1 MESAERTC
9 IRTSLRPRKETRKAV
24 RKTNCN
30 DATGNLF
37 LKRAGAG
44 FLCAAA
50 LFLLAACSITRAN
63 QGQDPTVPVV
73 GVNRVTRQDLARTLK
88 LAAEFR
94 PYQEVDLDAKVAG
107 YVKDIY
113 VDIGDH
119 VRAGELLAVL
129 EIPELQDQV
138 NQAQAMVE
146 RSQEE
151 IERAQFQLK
160 QAQASHAAAHLQ
172 YTRLVQVMQT
182 QPNLIAQQEI
192 DDAQSKDLAS
202 EAQVN
207 AAKSALA
214 AAQDQLAVAK
224 ANEERIRAMYS
235 YARITA
241 PFTGVITK
249 RYADTGTMLQAGTS
263 SHTQAM
269 PLVRV
274 SQNDLLRLT
283 VPVPESVVPDVRVG
297 MSVEVQVPSLGKT
310 YTGKVA
316 RFADQVDFSTRTMR
330 TEIDVKN
337 PRYELVPGMYA
348 YAALVLE
355 HRHDVLTVPV
365 QALDRQSSQVSVLRV
380 TPEHKLQRVRIALG
394 LQTPNQVEVVS
405 GLGDGDQVVVSAR
418 SQLNA
423 GEIVQ
428 PTIIKL
434 ATSGGEE

>member
-1 MESAERTC
+1 MR
-9 IRTSLRPRKETRKAV
+9 
-24 RKTNCN
+24 N
-30 DATGNLF
+30 DSFNAQGNS
-37 LKRAGAG
+37 RVQR
-44 FLCAAA
+44 AAA
-50 LFLLAACSITRAN
+50 GCLCVAAAVLLTSCSTTRAN
-63 QGQDPTVPVV
+63 QGQDPTVAIV
-73 GVNRVTRQDLARTLK
+73 GVNQVTREDLWQTLK

-107 YVKDIY
+107 YVKNIY
-113 VDIGDH
+113 VDIGDR
-119 VRAGELLAVL
+119 VRAGQLLAVL

-138 NQAQAMVE
+138 DQAAAMVE

-151 IERAQFQLK
+151 IQRAQYQLK
-160 QAQASHAAAHLQ
+160 QAEASYSAAHLQ
-172 YTRLVQVMQT
+172 YTRLAEVTDT

-202 EAQVN
+202 AAQVN

-214 AAQDQLAVAK
+214 AARDQLSIAR
-224 ANEERIRAMYS
+224 ANEDRVRAMYS

-297 MSVEVQVPSLGKT
+297 MAVQVQVPSLKKT
-310 YTGKVA
+310 YTGTVA

-330 TEIDVKN
+330 TEIDVRN

-355 HRHDVLTVPV
+355 HRHNALSVPV
-365 QALDRQSSQVSVLRV
+365 QALDRQGNEVSVLRV
-380 TPEHKLQRVRIALG
+380 TADHKLERVTIGVG
-394 LQTPNQVEVVS
+394 LQTPKRVEILS
-405 GLGDGDQVVVSAR
+405 GLKENDEVVVSAR
-418 SQLNA
+418 SQLNP

-428 PTIIKL
+428 PKLIQL
-434 ATSGGEE
+434 ATSPGEE

>member
-1 MESAERTC
+1 M
-9 IRTSLRPRKETRKAV
+9 
-24 RKTNCN
+24 
-30 DATGNLF
+30 
-37 LKRAGAG
+37 
-44 FLCAAA
+44 
-50 LFLLAACSITRAN
+50 
-63 QGQDPTVPVV
+63 PVV
-73 GVNRVTRQDLARTLK
+73 GVSQVTRQDLSRTLR

-107 YVKDIY
+107 YVKDIQ
-113 VDIGDH
+113 VDIGDR
-119 VRAGELLAVL
+119 VRAGQLLAVL

-138 NQAQAMVE
+138 QQAKGVVE
-146 RSQEE
+146 RSREE
-151 IERAQFQLK
+151 IQRAQYQLK
-160 QAQASHAAAHLQ
+160 QSEASYAAAHLQ
-172 YTRLVQVMQT
+172 YTRLAQVTDT

-202 EAQVN
+202 DAQVN

-214 AAQDQLAVAK
+214 AAQDELAVAE
-224 ANEERIRAMYS
+224 ANEDRVQAMYS

-249 RYADTGTMLQAGTS
+249 RYADIGTMLQAGTS

-283 VPVPESVVPDVRVG
+283 IPVPESVVPEVHVG
-297 MSVEVQVPSLGKT
+297 MAVQVQVPSVGKT
-310 YTGKVA
+310 YRGKVA

-348 YAALVLE
+348 YATLALE
-355 HRHDVLTVPV
+355 QRHNVLTVPV
-365 QALDRQSSQVSVLRV
+365 EALDREGNEVSVLRI
-380 TPEHKLQRVRIALG
+380 TRGRKLQRAAVVLG
-394 LQTPNQVEVVS
+394 LQTPERVEIVS
-405 GLGDGDQVVVSAR
+405 GLRENDQVIVSAR

-423 GEIVQ
+423 GEVVQ
-428 PTIIKL
+428 PKPIEP
-434 ATSGGEE
+434 ATSAGEK

>member
-1 MESAERTC
+1 VREVSCNAH
-9 IRTSLRPRKETRKAV
+9 KGFFVETA
-24 RKTNCN
+24 
-30 DATGNLF
+30 A
-37 LKRAGAG
+37 AG
-44 FLCAAA
+44 FFC
-50 LFLLAACSITRAN
+50 LAAVFVLTSCSATKAN

-73 GVNRVTRQDLARTLK
+73 GVNRVTRQDLSRTLR

-107 YVKDIY
+107 YVKNIY

-119 VRAGELLAVL
+119 VRTGQLLAVL

-138 NQAQAMVE
+138 NQARAMVG

-151 IERAQFQLK
+151 IQRAQFQLK
-160 QAQASHAAAHLQ
+160 QAQASYAAAHLQ
-172 YTRLVQVMQT
+172 YTRLAEVTDT

-202 EAQVN
+202 AARVN

-214 AAQDQLAVAK
+214 AAQDQLSVAK
-224 ANEERIRAMYS
+224 ANEERVRAMYS

-297 MSVEVQVPSLGKT
+297 MPVQVQVPALAKT
-310 YTGKVA
+310 YKGKVA

-330 TEIDVKN
+330 TEIDVQN
-337 PRYELVPGMYA
+337 PQYELVPGMYA

-355 HRHDVLTVPV
+355 HRHNVLAVAV
-365 QALDRQSSQVSVLRV
+365 QALDRQANEVSVLRV
-380 TPEHKLQRVRIALG
+380 TPQHKLERVIIGVG
-394 LQTPNQVEVVS
+394 LQTPDRVEVLS
-405 GLGDGDQVVVSAR
+405 GLKENDEVVVSAR
-418 SQLNA
+418 SQLNP
-423 GEIVQ
+423 GEVVE
-428 PTIIKL
+428 PKLIKL
-434 ATSGGEE
+434 AKSSGEE

>member
-1 MESAERTC
+1 MRNDPC
-9 IRTSLRPRKETRKAV
+9 TSQ
-24 RKTNCN
+24 
-30 DATGNLF
+30 GNALAQ
-37 LKRAGAG
+37 RAAAG
-44 FLCAAA
+44 FYCIAVA
-50 LFLLAACSITRAN
+50 FLLASCSTTHAN
-63 QGQDPTVPVV
+63 QSQDPAIPVV
-73 GVNRVTRQDLARTLK
+73 GVNRVTRQDLSRTLK

-107 YVKDIY
+107 YVQNIY

-119 VRAGELLAVL
+119 VRAGQLLAVL
-129 EIPELQDQV
+129 QIPELQDQV
-138 NQAQAMVE
+138 EQARAMVE
-146 RSQEE
+146 RSQQE
-151 IERAQFQLK
+151 IERAQYQLK
-160 QAQASHAAAHLQ
+160 QAQAAYAAAHLE
-172 YTRLVQVMQT
+172 YTRLAAVTNT
-182 QPNLIAQQEI
+182 QPDLIAQQEI

-202 EAQVN
+202 AAQVN

-214 AAQDQLAVAK
+214 AAQDELSVAK
-224 ANEERIRAMYS
+224 ANEDRVTAMYS

-297 MSVEVQVPSLGKT
+297 MSVQVQVPSLKKT
-310 YTGKVA
+310 YTGRVA

-355 HRHDVLTVPV
+355 HRHSALSIPV
-365 QALDRQSSQVSVLRV
+365 QALDRQGDEVSVMRV
-380 TPEHKLQRVRIALG
+380 TPDHKLERVTIGVG
-394 LQTPNQVEVVS
+394 LQTPERVEVLS
-405 GLGDGDQVVVSAR
+405 GLNQNDAVVVSAR
-418 SQLNA
+418 SQLNS
-423 GEIVQ
+423 GETVQ
-428 PTIIKL
+428 PKPIEL
-434 ATSGGEE
+434 ATSAGEE

>member
-1 MESAERTC
+1 MRNDSC
-9 IRTSLRPRKETRKAV
+9 NLQGKAL
-24 RKTNCN
+24 
-30 DATGNLF
+30 AQ
-37 LKRAGAG
+37 RAAAG
-44 FLCAAA
+44 FWCVAAA
-50 LFLLAACSITRAN
+50 LLLASCSTTHAN
-63 QGQDPTVPVV
+63 QSQTSTVPVV
-73 GVNRVTRQDLARTLK
+73 GVNRVTRQDLSRTLN

-107 YVKDIY
+107 YVQNIY

-119 VRAGELLAVL
+119 VRAGQLLAVL

-138 NQAQAMVE
+138 DQARATVQ
-146 RSQEE
+146 RSQQE
-151 IERAQFQLK
+151 IERAGYQLK
-160 QAQASHAAAHLQ
+160 QAQASYAAAHLE
-172 YTRLVQVMQT
+172 YTRLKEVMNT

-202 EAQVN
+202 AAQVS

-214 AAQDQLAVAK
+214 EAQDQLSVAK
-224 ANEERIRAMYS
+224 ANEDRVTAMYS

-241 PFTGVITK
+241 PFAGVITK

-297 MSVEVQVPSLGKT
+297 MPVQVQVPSLKKT
-310 YTGKVA
+310 YAGRVA

-337 PRYELVPGMYA
+337 PRYELIPGMYA

-355 HRHDVLTVPV
+355 HRQKVLSVPV
-365 QALDRQSSQVSVLRV
+365 QALDRQGDEVSVLRV
-380 TPEHKLQRVRIALG
+380 TANHKLERVTIGIG
-394 LQTPNQVEVVS
+394 LQTPERVEVLS
-405 GLGDGDQVVVSAR
+405 GLKENDEIVVSAR
-418 SQLNA
+418 SQLNTGQTVVPKPIELA
-423 GEIVQ
+423 VSPGE
-428 PTIIKL
+428 K
-434 ATSGGEE
+434 

>member
-1 MESAERTC
+1 VGTVAGQARGRYSRVSRIVAIYLC
-9 IRTSLRPRKETRKAV
+9 
-24 RKTNCN
+24 
-30 DATGNLF
+30 
-37 LKRAGAG
+37 AGA
-44 FLCAAA
+44 AV
-50 LFLLAACSITRAN
+50 LLTSCSTTNAK

-73 GVNRVTRQDLARTLK
+73 GVSQVTRQDLSRTLR

-107 YVKDIY
+107 YVKDIQ
-113 VDIGDH
+113 VDIGDR
-119 VRAGELLAVL
+119 VRAGQLLAVL

-138 NQAQAMVE
+138 QQAKGVVE
-146 RSQEE
+146 RSREE
-151 IERAQFQLK
+151 IQRAQYQLK
-160 QAQASHAAAHLQ
+160 QSEASYAAAHLQ
-172 YTRLVQVMQT
+172 YTRLAQVTDT

-202 EAQVN
+202 DAQVN

-214 AAQDQLAVAK
+214 AAQDELAVAE
-224 ANEERIRAMYS
+224 ANEDRVQAMYS

-249 RYADTGTMLQAGTS
+249 RYADIGTMLQAGTS

-283 VPVPESVVPDVRVG
+283 IPVPESVVPEVHVG
-297 MSVEVQVPSLGKT
+297 MAVQVQVPSVGKT
-310 YTGKVA
+310 YRGKVA

-348 YAALVLE
+348 YATLALE
-355 HRHDVLTVPV
+355 QRHNVLTVPV
-365 QALDRQSSQVSVLRV
+365 EALDREGNEVSVLRI
-380 TPEHKLQRVRIALG
+380 TRGRKLQRAAVVLG
-394 LQTPNQVEVVS
+394 LQTPERVEIVS
-405 GLGDGDQVVVSAR
+405 GLKENDQVIVSAR

-423 GEIVQ
+423 GEVVQ
-428 PTIIKL
+428 PKPIEL
-434 ATSGGEE
+434 ATSAGEE